1 MRAAPKRGSAEKL
14 RRECPARSRRPS
26 AQDASAAPQVMLR
39 SSQLGKYVYVV
50 SADCAAE
57 NIVSR
62 GPWAIDITGLVE
74 TDCDPTATCRR
85 SARLADRA
93 EASSGFRRDMKEPR
107 LGHLCRSVCK

>member
-1 MRAAPKRGSAEKL
+1 MHMGFALRTHANRACHTNGLGPRVD
-14 RRECPARSRRPS
+14 P
-26 AQDASAAPQVMLR
+26 
-39 SSQLGKYVYVV
+39 SQLGKYVYVV
-50 SADCAAE
+50 SADGAAE
-57 NIVSR
+57 KIVSR

-74 TDCDPTATCRR
+74 TDCDQTATCRR